1 MRRAYACGQRP
12 TLAPDL
18 GHRGLVDPR
27 RLLPFL
33 LGLTVCAV
41 LATTCL
47 VLVSQRSTPPASPS
61 SAPSA
66 DTPATGARDILADW
80 DSRRSAAWADGDV
93 TALRELYVDG
103 SQTGR
108 ADARMLGAY
117 ADRGLR
123 VVGLATQVLALEVL
137 DESADELT
145 VRVTDRVV
153 GGVVTGETGGTPL
166 PRDRAS
172 TRSLALRRVDGVWL
186 VATVRDQ
193 ASAADSTSRT
203 STSWK
208 S

>member
-1 MRRAYACGQRP
+1 M
-12 TLAPDL
+12 
-18 GHRGLVDPR
+18 DPR

-33 LGLTVCAV
+33 LGLTACVV
-41 LATTCL
+41 LATTVL
-47 VLVSQRSTPPASPS
+47 VIVSQRS
-61 SAPSA
+61 APSA
-66 DTPATGARDILADW
+66 SRSPASSSIAETDADTDADAHVTGPRRVLADW

-123 VVGLATQVLALEVL
+123 VAGLATQVLALEVL

>member
-1 MRRAYACGQRP
+1 M
-12 TLAPDL
+12 
-18 GHRGLVDPR
+18 DPR

-33 LGLTVCAV
+33 LGLTFCAV
-41 LATTCL
+41 LGTTGL
-47 VLVSQRSTPPASPS
+47 VLASQRSTSPS
-61 SAPSA
+61 SPPSSPPSPGGA
-66 DTPATGARDILADW
+66 PATGPRGVLADW

-93 TALRELYVDG
+93 TALRKLYVAG
-103 SQTGR
+103 SRTGR
-108 ADARMLGAY
+108 ADARMLAAY

-137 DESADELT
+137 DESADELA

-172 TRSLALRRVDGVWL
+172 TRTLALRRVDGVWL
-186 VATVRDQ
+186 MATVRDQ